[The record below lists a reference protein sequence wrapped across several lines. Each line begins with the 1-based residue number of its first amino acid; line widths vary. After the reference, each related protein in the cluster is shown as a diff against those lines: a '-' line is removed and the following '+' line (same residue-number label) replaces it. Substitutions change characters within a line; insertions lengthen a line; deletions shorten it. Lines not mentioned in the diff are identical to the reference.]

1 VTNAPAANEP
11 KPEASTHNGTEI
23 TEQEK
28 HTYGH
33 EVNGQTGQN
42 GAQTWNETEE
52 RVNSYN
58 DGSAEEES
66 RGVGIKE
73 DG

>member
-1 VTNAPAANEP
+1 MTNAPPANEP
-11 KPEASTHNGTEI
+11 KPKSSTDNETEI
-23 TEQEK
+23 VEHDKQA
-28 HTYGH
+28 YSH
-33 EVNGQTGQN
+33 EVNGQNGQN
-42 GAQTWNETEE
+42 GVQSWNETEE
-52 RVNSYN
+52 RLNNYN